1 MLRDSLSR
9 HRAAIVD
16 EWFEQVVAEYP
27 EETARFLRTQQDPFA
42 NPVGAGLR
50 DSLGPIFDEL
60 LSSVDEERVM
70 PLLDR
75 IIRVRSVQDFKPSQA
90 VGFLLGLK
98 LIIRK
103 RADETGSDCG
113 RELAEIEE
121 RIDRLVLAAFD
132 VYTGCREQLCEIR
145 VKEIRNRSLK
155 NMERLNEWRARRRGI
170 GSPDG
175 AESH

>member
-27 EETARFLRTQQDPFA
+27 EETARFLRSQQDPFA

-60 LSSVDEERVM
+60 LSGVDEERVM

-75 IIRVRSVQDFKPSQA
+75 IIRVRSVQDFRPSQA

-98 LIIRK
+98 LIVRK
-103 RADETGSDCG
+103 RAAETNSDCS

-132 VYTGCREQLCEIR
+132 VYTGCREQLYEIR
-145 VKEIRNRSLK
+145 IKEIRNTSLK
-155 NMERLNEWRARRRGI
+155 NMERLNEWRAQRRGI

-175 AESH
+175 AEPH